1 MLGLAGAYESKRMK
15 LLAIDTAT
23 AACSAAVWHHE
34 RVVAQ
39 RFEPMVRGHAEH
51 LMPMVRAVMDE
62 AAAGGPGDFSA
73 LDAVAVTVGPG
84 AFTGVRIGLAA
95 ARALGLAAS
104 RPVAGFTTLETVA
117 AAQEDAGLP
126 LLVALDSKRED
137 MYVQLFAPGLRPRNA
152 PVAVLPGDLSAALPA
167 MPIAV
172 CGDAAARAVAAL
184 AATGREAMLLEGP
197 PLPDAAV
204 LAGLAA
210 TRWPEVAAAC
220 RGGKVMPQ
228 PLYLRPPDVSLP
240 APRR

>member
-1 MLGLAGAYESKRMK
+1 MK

-23 AACSAAVWHHE
+23 AACSAAVW
-34 RVVAQ
+34 RDGQVVAR
-39 RFEPMVRGHAEH
+39 RFEPMVRGHAER

-62 AAAGGPGDFSA
+62 TTAGGPGDFSA
-73 LDAVAVTVGPG
+73 LDAIAVTVGPG

-95 ARALGLAAS
+95 ARALGLAAA

-117 AAQEDAGLP
+117 AAQENAGMP

-137 MYVQLFAPGLRPRNA
+137 IYVQLFDAGLKPQGAPAAL
-152 PVAVLPGDLSAALPA
+152 LPGDVPAAVPA
-167 MPIAV
+167 GPVAV

-184 AATGREAMLLEGP
+184 AEAGREAALLDGP
-197 PLPDAAV
+197 SLPDAAV
-204 LAGLAA
+204 LARLAA
-210 TRWPEVAAAC
+210 ARWPRREAAC
-220 RGGKVMPQ
+220 GDGNRMPQ